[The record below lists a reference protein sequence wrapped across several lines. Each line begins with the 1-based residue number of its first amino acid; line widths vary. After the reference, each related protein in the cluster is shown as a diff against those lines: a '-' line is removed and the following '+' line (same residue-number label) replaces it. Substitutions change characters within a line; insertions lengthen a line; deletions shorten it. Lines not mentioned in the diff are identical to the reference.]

1 MHGAGKGMAMSLDEL
16 RDKIKPDIASIF
28 GGSMAD
34 LILNKA
40 KMKATADPRA
50 ADEAVRCTL
59 FIECLR
65 VDEKLIGMWGE
76 LEVAE
81 RANRWT
87 GYVR

>member
-1 MHGAGKGMAMSLDEL
+1 MTLDEL

-40 KMKATADPRA
+40 KMKAAAASGATDETARCRILIEGLRA
-50 ADEAVRCTL
+50 D
-59 FIECLR
+59 
-65 VDEKLIGMWGE
+65 DKLIGMLGE

-81 RANRWT
+81 RAQRWM
-87 GYVR
+87 GFFK

>member
-1 MHGAGKGMAMSLDEL
+1 MILDEL

-40 KMKATADPRA
+40 KMKAASDQKT
-50 ADEAVRCTL
+50 ADEAALCRT

-65 VDEKLIGMWGE
+65 TDEKLIGMWGD

-81 RANRWT
+81 RAKRWMSF
-87 GYVR
+87 VK

>member
-1 MHGAGKGMAMSLDEL
+1 MILDEL

-40 KMKATADPRA
+40 KLKALADPRA
-50 ADEAVRCTL
+50 ADDTVRCTL

-65 VDEKLIGMWGE
+65 ADEKLIGMWGE
-76 LEVAE
+76 LEVSE
-81 RANRWT
+81 RAARWM
-87 GYVR
+87 GFYK

>member
-1 MHGAGKGMAMSLDEL
+1 MSLDEL

-40 KMKATADPRA
+40 KLKVTADQSAPDDA
-50 ADEAVRCTL
+50 SRCKR
-59 FIECLR
+59 FIVCLR
-65 VDEKLIGMWGE
+65 ADDKLIGMWGD

-81 RANRWT
+81 RASRWMT
-87 GYVR
+87 YVK

>member
-1 MHGAGKGMAMSLDEL
+1 MSLYEL

-40 KMKATADPRA
+40 KMKATADPRGADDA
-50 ADEAVRCTL
+50 ARCGI
-59 FIECLR
+59 FIDCLR
-65 VDEKLIGMWGE
+65 ADEKLIGMWGD

-81 RANRWT
+81 RANRWK
-87 GYVR
+87 GFLR

>member
-1 MHGAGKGMAMSLDEL
+1 MTLDEL

-40 KMKATADPRA
+40 KMKAASASGA
-50 ADEAVRCTL
+50 ADETARCRIL
-59 FIECLR
+59 VEGLR
-65 VDEKLIGMWGE
+65 TDDKLIGMLGE

-81 RANRWT
+81 RAQRWM
-87 GYVR
+87 GFFK